1 MCPPLLPRIV
11 MSISLKLDSYVE
23 GEKSIFLL
31 TIKFCFSAS
40 RFWNGRNYWNKEWKA
55 DLCTLRNKYL
65 CKLAHSR
72 LLNGN
77 LRSRRDK
84 DMLLAVRPFAFY
96 TSTFRCFWYIMIFL
110 INIMNYTIRLW
121 NNELLL
127 LKVSIP
133 HGITAL
139 ACQNINN
146 SFFMKL

>member
-1 MCPPLLPRIV
+1 
-11 MSISLKLDSYVE
+11 MSISLRLDSYVE

-31 TIKFCFSAS
+31 TIKFRFSAN
-40 RFWNGRNYWNKEWKA
+40 RFWNGQNCWNKEKKA
-55 DLCTLRNKYL
+55 DLCTLRKKYL

-72 LLNGN
+72 LINGN

-84 DMLLAVRPFAFY
+84 DTLLAVRPSAFFM
-96 TSTFRCFWYIMIFL
+96 STFRCFWYIMIFL
-110 INIMNYTIRLW
+110 INIMNYTIRFW

-127 LKVSIP
+127 IKVSIP

-146 SFFMKL
+146 SFL

>member
-11 MSISLKLDSYVE
+11 MSISLKLDSYGV

-31 TIKFCFSAS
+31 TIAS
-40 RFWNGRNYWNKEWKA
+40 QFRNGQNCWNKEWKA

-84 DMLLAVRPFAFY
+84 DMLLAVRPLAFY

-139 ACQNINN
+139 ACQSINN
-146 SFFMKL
+146 SFFMK